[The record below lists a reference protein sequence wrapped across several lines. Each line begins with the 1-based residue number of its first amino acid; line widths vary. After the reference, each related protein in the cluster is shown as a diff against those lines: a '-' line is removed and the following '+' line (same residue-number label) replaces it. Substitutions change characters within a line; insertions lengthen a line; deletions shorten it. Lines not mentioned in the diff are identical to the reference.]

1 MATTRRTGR
10 RPGNSG
16 SREAI
21 LDAARRLFAA
31 RGYDGASLRAIAGE
45 AGVDPGLLM
54 HFFGS
59 KEGVF
64 VAAMELPYLPSEA
77 IPAVI
82 AGGPPEATGE
92 RVARFFVE
100 TWDATS
106 ARSPLLAM
114 IRSATTSDRSA
125 ELLRGFLERE
135 VVTALAGTMA
145 DKPDAALR
153 ASVVGSQMVGLAMAR
168 YVVGLRPL
176 AGASADEV
184 VATIAPGL
192 QRLLVG

>member
-1 MATTRRTGR
+1 VATTRRTGR